1 MKSRDGSAREAA
13 MNLTLQLRTWLL
25 ALLLAVL
32 LLYLL
37 SPILLPFVAGMAI
50 AYVLDPL
57 VDRVERWRA
66 PRWLATTIVLV
77 LFAIVLV
84 SAFILVVPII
94 QEQVA
99 ALINA
104 LPSYEEMR
112 RRVMPT
118 LSGLLGDVSRQSL
131 QSVASKVGQHATQA
145 ASWAGSLLGGIWSG
159 GLALF
164 NVLSLL
170 VITPVVAFYLL
181 RDWDRMVARID
192 QLLPRDQ
199 ADTVR
204 EAFRDI
210 DDSLAGFVRGQ
221 SLVCLFL
228 GTFYGVGLTLVGL
241 DFGLLIGLI
250 AGLLSFIPYA
260 GSIIGFVSSVG
271 IALVQF
277 DNYYMVAL
285 VAGIF
290 FLGQFVEGNF
300 LTPKVVGDRI
310 GLHPVW
316 IIFALLAG
324 GALFGFVGVLL
335 AVPAA
340 AALAVLIRL
349 AIRAYLE
356 SPSYRG
362 SSSPPQA

>member
-1 MKSRDGSAREAA
+1 
-13 MNLTLQLRTWLL
+13 MNLTLQLRSWLL
-25 ALLLAVL
+25 ALLLSVL
-32 LLYLL
+32 LVYLL

-50 AYVLDPL
+50 AYVLDPF
-57 VDRVERWRA
+57 VDRVERWRV

-77 LFAIVLV
+77 LFVLLLI
-84 SAFILVVPII
+84 SALILVVPII
-94 QEQVA
+94 QDQVA

-112 RRVMPT
+112 QKVMPT
-118 LSGLLGDVSRQSL
+118 LDRMLGEVTHQDFRNL
-131 QSVASKVGQHATQA
+131 ATRVGEHAAQA
-145 ASWAGSLLGGIWSG
+145 ASWASSLVGSIWSG

-181 RDWDRMVARID
+181 RDWDRMVARMD

-199 ADTVR
+199 AETIR
-204 EAFRDI
+204 QAFREI

-250 AGLLSFIPYA
+250 AGVLSFIPYV
-260 GSIIGFVSSVG
+260 GSIVGFVSSVG
-271 IALVQF
+271 VALVQY

-316 IIFALLAG
+316 VIFALLAG
-324 GALFGFVGVLL
+324 GALFGLVGVLL